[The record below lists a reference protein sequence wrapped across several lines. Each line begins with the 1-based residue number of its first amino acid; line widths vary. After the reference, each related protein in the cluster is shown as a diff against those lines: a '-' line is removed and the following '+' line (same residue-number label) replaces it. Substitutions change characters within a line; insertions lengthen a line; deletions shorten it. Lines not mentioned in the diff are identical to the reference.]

1 MFKKLIP
8 FSLCLLLASPQA
20 FARDTQEDY
29 SISDAL
35 NRAPFQEKLGSEVKF
50 YFGDQKHGQVIQRFG
65 EARTNKKTNAFNKS
79 DEEACQWAFL
89 SALIALRDRAIKDGG
104 NAVVN
109 IQSNYKDKTTTSN
122 DTFRCG
128 AGGLMAGVALIG
140 TVVKTK
146 D

>member
-1 MFKKLIP
+1 MLKKLIP
-8 FSLCLLLASPQA
+8 LSLCLLLTSNQA

-35 NRAPFQEKLGSEVKF
+35 NRASFQEKLGSEVKF

-65 EARTNKKTNAFNKS
+65 EARTNRKTNAFNKS

-140 TVVKTK
+140 TVVKIK
-146 D
+146 E